1 MYSPHLLLEL
11 ILHHFIV
18 VLPKVTSKMLYESSK
33 NMALMRKRRV
43 QVSVRVNVWNLQY
56 QPSSVHVC
64 TCVCVCTAVCCCV
77 VVPCPL
83 ISDVTEDTVWSC

>member
-11 ILHHFIV
+11 ILHHFIA

-64 TCVCVCTAVCCCV
+64 ACVQLCV
-77 VVPCPL
+77 VVLC
-83 ISDVTEDTVWSC
+83 VFVH